1 MGPYREERQRRR
13 AELIASIL
21 VNTSDPE
28 VKRIWTK
35 HLTNLAGNEIDYNRR
50 VAQVYGDKKW
60 NQYIGT
66 SSLTQ

>member
-1 MGPYREERQRRR
+1 MGPYSEERQTRR

-28 VKRIWTK
+28 IKRIWTK
-35 HLTNLAGNEIDYNRR
+35 HLNNLSTTEDQYNVR

-60 NQYIGT
+60 NHSIGT
-66 SSLTQ
+66 YLLMQ